1 MASFSRAMRPARLTI
16 AVAAMMVVVCADPA
30 AAFSPSL
37 SVGLRGLQKS
47 PCLTT
52 RSKRPFLPVFRAR
65 DAAVCWPAMV
75 AVQERQEQITQD
87 GLPVFRS
94 VFPAQQRVIAIGDV
108 HGDASALAGCLRL
121 ARLIDG
127 NGDWRGGVT
136 HLVQLGDVTDRGND
150 ERECIDML

>member
-1 MASFSRAMRPARLTI
+1 MASFGRAMRPARLTI
-16 AVAAMMVVVCADPA
+16 AVAALMVVLCADPA

-52 RSKRPFLPVFRAR
+52 RPKRLRVFRAP
-65 DAAVCWPAMV
+65 DAPACWPAMV
-75 AVQERQEQITQD
+75 AVQERQEQITQKD
-87 GLPVFRS
+87 DLPVFRT